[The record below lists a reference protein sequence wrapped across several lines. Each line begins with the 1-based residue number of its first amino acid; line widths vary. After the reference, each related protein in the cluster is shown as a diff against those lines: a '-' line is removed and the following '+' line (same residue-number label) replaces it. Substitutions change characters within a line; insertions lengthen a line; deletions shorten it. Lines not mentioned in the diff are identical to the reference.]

1 MIENASIAL
10 SERVTLVTSDGRK
23 RYDPYAKNALVL
35 ACLKPGVSVAAM
47 ALRNGINANL
57 LRKWIQMHKQT
68 LSNQA
73 TQGFVP
79 VTITAPVAAQPA
91 VVATRAFAA
100 NVQARLANGVQLD
113 LGHVDSCDLG
123 ELLSLLSA
131 LPCSAST
138 RN

>member
-1 MIENASIAL
+1 MIENDSIAL

-23 RYDPYAKNALVL
+23 RYDPHAKRALVL
-35 ACLKPGVSVAAM
+35 ACLQPGVSVAAM

-57 LRKWIQMHKQT
+57 LRKWIQAYKQT

-73 TQGFVP
+73 MQGFVP
-79 VTITAPVAAQPA
+79 VTITAPVMARPP
-91 VVATRAFAA
+91 VVAGRTFVA

-113 LGHVDSCDLG
+113 LGQVGAADLG
-123 ELLSLLSA
+123 ELLSMLSA

-138 RN
+138 RS